1 MDDSDAEHAY
11 LREKRMRRPARLWR
25 TARERAVWLRMTR
38 DARSA
43 DQTAYAAYIMC
54 DRAGP
59 MLQRVVQLR
68 EEIAKWEAE
77 EKERQRLEEMRAK
90 RQAAGVP
97 SLRPLMIRTGKAKTD
112 GAAPLCCCATSCR
125 LRSGARH
132 RLQSP
137 CAAATPPPQ
146 PPPPACRRRAHCAQG
161 DGQGAV
167 WQRAQLHL

>member
-1 MDDSDAEHAY
+1 MRVWVAGDRSGGAHSTT
-11 LREKRMRRPARLWR
+11 LRRCQGALAAPLEAGTHRCACPAPCPCL
-25 TARERAVWLRMTR
+25 L
-38 DARSA
+38 
-43 DQTAYAAYIMC
+43 C
-54 DRAGP
+54 RAGP